1 MKPFRKHVAIAVDGG
16 GIKGVIVT
24 RALAILEEHLGQ
36 SSHEIFRLAAGTS
49 TGSIISAGIGAGLSG
64 AEMHGLYCELGD
76 TAFRKT
82 WRSWLWPLTR
92 YRYPPGQA
100 QDAGDSE
107 ASQVNGGCHPHTT
120 YYTRRNK
127 Q

>member
-1 MKPFRKHVAIAVDGG
+1 MFGFAVLGGSAGAEVEFMVRTPELRSAAPHRPLGRTSILAGNTEFLAGFAIAVDGG

-64 AEMHGLYCELGD
+64 AEVTL
-76 TAFRKT
+76 R
-82 WRSWLWPLTR
+82 
-92 YRYPPGQA
+92 
-100 QDAGDSE
+100 
-107 ASQVNGGCHPHTT
+107 QV
-120 YYTRRNK
+120 K
-127 Q
+127 

>member
-1 MKPFRKHVAIAVDGG
+1 MKPFRRHVAIAVDGG

-49 TGSIISAGIGAGLSG
+49 TGSIISAGIGAGMSG
-64 AEMHGLYCELGD
+64 AEMHGLYCELGESV
-76 TAFRKT
+76 FRKT

-92 YRYPPGQA
+92 YRYSPKPV
-100 QDAGDSE
+100 E
-107 ASQVNGGCHPHTT
+107 AAL
-120 YYTRRNK
+120 K
-127 Q
+127 QHVGEMTPLR